1 MGEVEFSVM
10 TISNVSSPE
19 IDRWLDQQ
27 FARGCSPAALIEA
40 MQTAGYDAGQAQ
52 HAVTA
57 ADARFRHAQVWA
69 RPDWM
74 RDVPNRLDLPGHCS
88 GTGEERSLH
97 IVMALEVP
105 RLVVLADF
113 LMADECE
120 ALVAASR
127 HKIKP
132 SLVVD
137 PKSGA
142 YVEDTVRR
150 SQGTHFQHAETA
162 LVAGIEARI
171 AHVFGHEV
179 VRHEPMQ
186 ILHYQVGGEYA
197 AHFDYF
203 DPASPG
209 ASVPMARGGQR
220 VATLIMYLS
229 DVEAGGATDF
239 PTLGLSVK
247 PQRGHAVYFEN
258 LDVQGRLEPRTLHA
272 GAPVRAGEKWIATKW
287 IRERSTL

>member
-1 MGEVEFSVM
+1 M
-10 TISNVSSPE
+10 
-19 IDRWLDQQ
+19 
-27 FARGCSPAALIEA
+27 
-40 MQTAGYDAGQAQ
+40 
-52 HAVTA
+52 H
-57 ADARFRHAQVWA
+57 
-69 RPDWM
+69 
-74 RDVPNRLDLPGHCS
+74 DVPNRLVLPAACS
-88 GTGEERSLH
+88 GTGAPRGIAVVL
-97 IVMALEVP
+97 ALDAP

-113 LMADECE
+113 LTPEECE

-127 HKIKP
+127 DKIKP

-137 PKSGA
+137 PTSGA

-150 SQGTHFQHAETA
+150 SQGTHFQHGETRW
-162 LVAGIEARI
+162 VGGIEARV
-171 AHVFGHEV
+171 AHVFGHEIP
-179 VRHEPMQ
+179 RQEPMQ

-220 VATLIMYLS
+220 VATLVMYLA

-239 PTLGLSVK
+239 PALGLSLK
-247 PQRGHAVYFEN
+247 PRRGQAVYFES
-258 LDVQGRLEPRTLHA
+258 LDIQGRLEPRTLHA

-287 IRERSTL
+287 IRERATV